1 MSPGNFFLT
10 LYFLGLLHVKM
21 SNNNNDNNTV
31 FLIKVEETHPLDKS
45 VVLFENSLKY

>member
-1 MSPGNFFLT
+1 MSPDNFFLT

-21 SNNNNDNNTV
+21 SKNNNNNKMV
-31 FLIKVEETHPLDKS
+31 SLIKVEETHPLDKS